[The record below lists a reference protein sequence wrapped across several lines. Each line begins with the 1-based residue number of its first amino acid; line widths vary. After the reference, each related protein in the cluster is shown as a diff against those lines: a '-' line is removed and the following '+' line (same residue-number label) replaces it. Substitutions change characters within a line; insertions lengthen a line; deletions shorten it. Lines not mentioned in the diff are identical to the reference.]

1 MTHITCNCG
10 AAYEVIETE
19 DTLMNQH
26 DYQCVL
32 CQAEL
37 PWSGFRTP
45 QFRLVKQ
52 PDSDRD

>member
-1 MTHITCNCG
+1 MTHITCHCG

-52 PDSDRD
+52 PDADRD